1 MLLFILENLDLQ
13 QNSHPSSSQP
23 GFNRQGKIAEAVKVP
38 ESNSGTVSGGAI
50 KRTVE
55 THPFNG
61 QPSASPVFLL
71 SPPNPEDSFLDP
83 GSTRGNAK
91 IALLIPEFVM
101 KVLIPDQDESIINIG
116 NNAKL
121 SVSYGN
127 RRPKLSEISISDFN
141 IANIRILYRLIETGQ
156 LPTYSDVKGYLI
168 YRVKINQ
175 LASKFSWLNVL
186 NYDNEYRLA
195 QAKYGFLWTY
205 DCNHMYTFWLSGSPI
220 QRAGTFFQ

>member
-1 MLLFILENLDLQ
+1 MFPGQSNFAPLDAILKDLQ

-23 GFNRQGKIAEAVKVP
+23 GFNWQGKIAEVVKVT
-38 ESNSGTVSGGAI
+38 ESNSGTVSGGAK

-61 QPSASPVFLL
+61 QPSASPVFML
-71 SPPNPEDSFLDP
+71 SPPNPEDLFLNP

-91 IALLIPEFVM
+91 IVLLIPEFVM
-101 KVLIPDQDESIINIG
+101 KVIPDQDESIINIG

-156 LPTYSDVKGYLI
+156 LPTYSDVKGDVI
-168 YRVKINQ
+168 YTVKINQ

-186 NYDNEYRLA
+186 NYDNEYCLA
-195 QAKYGFLWTY
+195 QAKYGFPGPMTVIICIL
-205 DCNHMYTFWLSGSPI
+205 FG
-220 QRAGTFFQ
+220 